1 MKKYLL
7 SIAFLGCAICA
18 SAQNVRSTVCNDDG
32 TVTFNYKNDSAK
44 SVMVDVQFAGRKE
57 MTRGADGVW
66 TVTLGP
72 AEPDMYPYCFVVDGV
87 SIMDPQNQLYFPN
100 EGFKNSLLEIK
111 SKDGSLPHDIK
122 DVPHGRVEYIHY
134 YSKSLGG
141 TNQAIVYLPPSYSAM
156 GMQMNMGDQK
166 KYPVFYL
173 ISGTTDTEEVYLKV
187 GRVNYILDNLI
198 ADKLAKEMI
207 VVLPYGNPT
216 KLLPAP
222 KDGGPQ
228 MQFGNDVFSKDLIND
243 LMPYIEKNYRT
254 VNNRDNR
261 AIGGFSRGGNQG
273 LMNGLTNLDKFSYL
287 CSYSSFTSTD
297 IPNVYDNA
305 EDTNKKIH
313 LFWLGVG
320 TDDFLYGNARD
331 YMEFLDTKG
340 IRSVKEFT
348 TGKFGHTWMN
358 AKYFLTKTLP
368 LLFNKKASEAAM
380 KEGKPAPAKTGQEQQ
395 FTPGVMARLFPR
407 PIISPEYSDDGIIF
421 RFKAPEAQ
429 KVELECEMLPENIA
443 MERDSDGVWSVKL
456 NDYLFDTFKYCFVMD
471 GTQVADPSNMYLSP
485 DKGFKYSVADNPKSP
500 FNFASMG
507 EIEHGRVAYDFDRGE
522 AWYTSP
528 MNQGMRSMP
537 VFIQLVPGEGDT
549 MESWFKLGGADAI
562 VDKLIADGQAKPCI
576 ITTGN
581 MDFMQGGGFGGM
593 QRGGGGGMQRGGGMG
608 GMQRGGNGGGMQ
620 RGGMGGMQRGGG
632 MMGLTVNTLK
642 ADDYPTWSLRRRAL
656 VKLLLEIKKQPD
668 PQFPGMGGFGGGGGF
683 PGGGGGFP
691 GGGGGFPGG
700 GGGFPGGGF

>member
-1 MKKYLL
+1 M
-7 SIAFLGCAICA
+7 
-18 SAQNVRSTVCNDDG
+18 
-32 TVTFNYKNDSAK
+32 TFNYKNDSAK
-44 SVMVDVQFAGRKE
+44 SVLVDVQFAGRKE
-57 MTRGADGVW
+57 MTRDANGVW

-87 SIMDPQNQLYFPN
+87 SVMDPENPLYFPN

-111 SKDGSLPHDIK
+111 SKDGLPHDIK

-141 TNQAIVYLPPSYSAM
+141 TNTAIVYLPPSYNTMTMSFNA
-156 GMQMNMGDQK
+156 NDQK

-198 ADKLAKEMI
+198 ADKAAKEMI

-228 MQFGNDVFSKDLIND
+228 MRFGGDVFSKDLIED

-254 VNNRDNR
+254 LNNRDNR

-273 LMNGLTNLDKFSYL
+273 LLNGLTNLDKFSYL

-305 EDTNKKIH
+305 AETNKKIH

-331 YMEFLDTKG
+331 YMEFLDSKG
-340 IRSVKEFT
+340 IKSVKEFT

-368 LLFNKKASEAAM
+368 LLFNKKAADAAM

-407 PIISPEYSDDGIIF
+407 PIISPEYGEEGITF
-421 RFKAPEAQ
+421 RFKAPEAT

-443 MERDSDGVWSVKL
+443 MERDSDGVWSVTL
-456 NDYLFDTFKYCFVMD
+456 NDYIYETFKYCFVMD

-485 DKGFKYSVADNPKSP
+485 DKGFKYSIADNPNSP

-507 EIEHGRVAYDFDRGE
+507 DIEHGRVAYDYERNE

-537 VFIQLVPGEGDT
+537 VFIRLVPGKDDT
-549 MESWFKLGGADAI
+549 MESWFKVGGADAI
-562 VDKLIADGQAKPCI
+562 VDKLVADGQAKPCI

-581 MDFMQGGGFGGM
+581 MDFMGGGGF
-593 QRGGGGGMQRGGGMG
+593 GGGMQRGGGAGAGMQRGGGAGMQRGAGAG
-608 GMQRGGNGGGMQ
+608 GMQRGGA
-620 RGGMGGMQRGGG
+620 GGG
-632 MMGLTVNTLK
+632 MMGLTVNTLN
-642 ADDYPTWSLRRRAL
+642 ADDYPTWSLRRNAL

-668 PQFPGMGGFGGGGGF
+668 PQFPGMGGGGFPGGGGGGF